1 MTSATICILI
11 AIVVYLVLMLYIGVR
26 FAKKNNN
33 ADDFYLGGRKLG
45 PLVTEMCIRDR
56 VEFALTDRIPGEYHG
71 TGDVFSSVLTG
82 ALVRGRK
89 LTEAA
94 ALAAK
99 FVRDCAERTFP
110 QGTPMREGVD
120 FEPLLYTIGADRL

>member
-45 PLVTEMCIRDR
+45 PLVTAMSAEASDMSSYLLMGLPDNVQPEVKIS
-56 VEFALTDRIPGEYHG
+56 EHLTSFRGDLMDKIERYPGYF
-71 TGDVFSSVLTG
+71 TIDSVS
-82 ALVRGRK
+82 V
-89 LTEAA
+89 
-94 ALAAK
+94 
-99 FVRDCAERTFP
+99 
-110 QGTPMREGVD
+110 
-120 FEPLLYTIGADRL
+120 

>member
-45 PLVTEMCIRDR
+45 PLVTAMSAEASDMSSYLRCGLDGNRPGRGYIPQLAYRGQAHP
-56 VEFALTDRIPGEYHG
+56 ALQRADGLHYCAG
-71 TGDVFSSVLTG
+71 VFLQ
-82 ALVRGRK
+82 ALW
-89 LTEAA
+89 
-94 ALAAK
+94 
-99 FVRDCAERTFP
+99 
-110 QGTPMREGVD
+110 
-120 FEPLLYTIGADRL
+120 

>member
-45 PLVTEMCIRDR
+45 PLVTAMSAEASDGNRPGRGYIPQLAYRGQAHP
-56 VEFALTDRIPGEYHG
+56 ALQRADGLHYRAG
-71 TGDVFSSVLTG
+71 VFLQ
-82 ALVRGRK
+82 ALW
-89 LTEAA
+89 
-94 ALAAK
+94 
-99 FVRDCAERTFP
+99 
-110 QGTPMREGVD
+110 
-120 FEPLLYTIGADRL
+120 